1 MELDKIIKI
10 LMRNDCITTYELTR
24 LGYIDEDITEL
35 INDGY
40 LKRKERGVY
49 IIGNKEKLL
58 EYAHSIENKDPSFQ
72 MK

>member
-49 IIGNKEKLL
+49 IIGNKEIPRDILN
-58 EYAHSIENKDPSFQ
+58 EYED
-72 MK
+72 MKI